1 MSTEPSESLDPQK
14 APPPRVG
21 PPHAWCRLA
30 GTPAALTLV
39 FDGAVFA
46 AMGVLGWKLVMPWAD
61 ALSAGE
67 SLMVIGLTV
76 CAGLWASIC
85 AEDVYRW
92 RKLCRRWSAQ
102 AVRAAHTEELS
113 VPDSAPTLPAP
124 VDPTLPARPRVRSA
138 VLPSHRSSRALS
150 HTPWHVV
157 TRH

>member
-1 MSTEPSESLDPQK
+1 VETELFQAPAPQETMSTASVR
-14 APPPRVG
+14 PPR
-21 PPHAWCRLA
+21 AWWRLA
-30 GTPAALTLV
+30 GTPSGLTLV

-46 AMGVLGWKLVMPWAD
+46 AMGVLGWKLVMPWGD

-67 SLMVIGLTV
+67 SLMVIGLIV

-85 AEDVYRW
+85 AEDLYRW

-102 AVRAAHTEELS
+102 AGRSRAAELQR
-113 VPDSAPTLPAP
+113 VPAP
-124 VDPTLPARPRVRSA
+124 APAVPIDPLPPARPRVRSA
-138 VLPSHRSSRALS
+138 VLPSHRASRALS